1 MPRNLI
7 VSEATNRTEFVEQ
20 RREMLQTWAVYLDQ
34 LRSVKEALP
43 PMRKRRRH
51 DGPDFYPLKLIFGG

>member
-20 RREMLQTWAVYLDQ
+20 RREMPQTWAVYLDQ
-34 LRSVKEALP
+34 LRSGREALP
-43 PMRKRRRH
+43 PKRKRQ
-51 DGPDFYPLKLIFGG
+51 PT